1 MFGRRTKST
10 LQSSLSNPAPSAR
23 DTTTSS
29 TVKEAKEGR
38 KANHLDKHR
47 RHLKQLCTG
56 QQVHLKLLRPG
67 EKEQQSAEM
76 KKQLSSGNYDV
87 EKLKEELC
95 DATASSSE
103 LLAKPTPPDLTQTRW
118 HYSQNL
124 VCRINWRQLLLTMRQ
139 GLFQMWLCLRHQL
152 SCARHSNHTST
163 RSDYLDWRSR
173 FCLLS
178 VIDLPY
184 CMRVP

>member
-1 MFGRRTKST
+1 MIEWRAGHEDPYPGLLNLRNTPSEGLNHSPVQQVFGRRTKST

-38 KANHLDKHR
+38 KANNLDKHR

-103 LLAKPTPPDLTQTRW
+103 LLAKPTPPDLTQTR
-118 HYSQNL
+118 
-124 VCRINWRQLLLTMRQ
+124 
-139 GLFQMWLCLRHQL
+139 
-152 SCARHSNHTST
+152 
-163 RSDYLDWRSR
+163 
-173 FCLLS
+173 
-178 VIDLPY
+178 
-184 CMRVP
+184 